1 MILHALVDDLSVARV
16 AIEGGATL
24 VQLRLK
30 DTSTFQRIEQGAP
43 FRDLCGRSGVTF
55 VVNDDVEAALVLGAD
70 GVHLGSEDDG
80 LERAREAGLLIGLS
94 AQTLDEALVADNEHP
109 DYLGVGPVCATPIKP
124 GVPAL
129 GLEGLHEVCESV
141 AAPVIA
147 IGGVDATNAAL
158 CIEAGAVGVAV
169 VRAATNAASVRTAL
183 ERAAV

>member
-1 MILHALVDDLSVARV
+1 MILHALVDDLRVARV

-30 DTSTFQRIEQGAP
+30 DTSTIQRIEQGAP
-43 FRDLCGRSGVTF
+43 FRDLCVRSGVTF

-80 LERAREAGLLIGLS
+80 LERARQTGLLIGLS

-158 CIEAGAVGVAV
+158 CMEAGAVGVAV

>member
-1 MILHALVDDLSVARV
+1 MILHALVDDLRVARV

-30 DTSTFQRIEQGAP
+30 ERSTIQRIEQGAP
-43 FRDLCGRSGVTF
+43 FRDLCARSGVTF
-55 VVNDDVEAALVLGAD
+55 VVNDDVEAALVLGAH

-94 AQTLDEALVADNEHP
+94 AQTLDEALAADNERP

-129 GLEGLHEVCESV
+129 GFEGLHEVCESV

-183 ERAAV
+183 ERATV

>member
-30 DTSTFQRIEQGAP
+30 ERSTIQRIEQGVP
-43 FRDLCGRSGVTF
+43 FRDLCARSGVTF

-158 CIEAGAVGVAV
+158 CIEAGAAGVAV
-169 VRAATNAASVRTAL
+169 VRAATNAGSVRTAL

>member
-1 MILHALVDDLSVARV
+1 MILHALVDDLRVARV

-30 DTSTFQRIEQGAP
+30 DTSTIQRIEQGAP
-43 FRDLCGRSGVTF
+43 FRDLCVRSGVTF
-55 VVNDDVEAALVLGAD
+55 VVNDDVEAALVLGAE

-80 LERAREAGLLIGLS
+80 LERARQAGLLIGLS

-129 GLEGLHEVCESV
+129 GIEGLHEVCESV

-158 CIEAGAVGVAV
+158 CIEAGAAGVAV
-169 VRAATNAASVRTAL
+169 VRAATNAGSVRTAL